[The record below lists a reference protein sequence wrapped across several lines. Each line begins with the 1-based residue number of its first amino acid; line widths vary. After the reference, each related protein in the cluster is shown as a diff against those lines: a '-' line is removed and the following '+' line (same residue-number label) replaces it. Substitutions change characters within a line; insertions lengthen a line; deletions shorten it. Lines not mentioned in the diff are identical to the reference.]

1 VGQLLGAIEHRSEA
15 YPSIRAARST
25 GGNNADGPH
34 GRRRSGDGPAPA
46 SRLRERL
53 TRLGA
58 PAAPRPRI
66 ERALPRGFEILS
78 TPYGDAALRQD
89 VIPLPAL
96 EPDPG
101 SVAYIDTETTGLSGG
116 AGTYVFAAAVA
127 LPIDCGL
134 RVAQVF
140 LPQPGMEAAF
150 LHALNGEMAAAESI
164 ATFNGSSFDL
174 PVLRTRWVMAR
185 MPGELISPPHVDLL
199 TLVRALYRHRLES
212 CNLRSVEERVLGYER
227 DDPISSALVPDSYF
241 EYLRRGESRLL
252 EAALEHNRLDVISL
266 VHLHSR
272 LLRRLRGGDAG
283 MDAADWLALGR
294 HRYRRGARADGWRA
308 LRNAAGFGHGDAA
321 ATAGLLMARRLVR
334 RGSIAAAEHLLGWL
348 EARVSEDIRVSIAR
362 ARLFEWRRRDPQ
374 LALAVVE
381 AAQER
386 MPEQA
391 DGLEQRRLRL
401 RRKVD
406 NRQLRRRRQRKVR
419 GHQVEAAISDGL
431 PQSFDNGW
439 VEL

>member
-1 VGQLLGAIEHRSEA
+1 MSAT
-15 YPSIRAARST
+15 P
-25 GGNNADGPH
+25 
-34 GRRRSGDGPAPA
+34 
-46 SRLRERL
+46 LRERL

-58 PAAPRPRI
+58 PPRI
-66 ERALPRGFEILS
+66 SARVERALPRGFEVVW
-78 TPYGDAALRQD
+78 TPFGDALLRQD

-96 EPDPG
+96 EPNPG
-101 SVAYIDTETTGLSGG
+101 SVAYVDTETTGLSGG
-116 AGTYVFAAAVA
+116 AGTYVFAAAIA
-127 LPIDCGL
+127 RPIDCGL

-150 LHALNGEMAAAESI
+150 LHALQGEIAPAEGI

-185 MPGELISPPHVDLL
+185 MPGELACPPHVDLL

-212 CNLRSVEERVLGYER
+212 CNLRSVEERLLGYER
-227 DDPISSALVPDSYF
+227 EEPISSADVPDAYF
-241 EYLRRGESRLL
+241 EYLRQGSSPFL

-272 LLRRLRGGDAG
+272 LLGRLRGGDAG

-308 LRNAAGFGHGDAA
+308 LRNATSFAQGEAA
-321 ATAGLLMARRLVR
+321 ATAGLLLARRLIR
-334 RGSIAAAEHLLGWL
+334 RGSIMGAERLLTWL
-348 EARVSEDIRVSIAR
+348 EARASEDVRVAVAR

-381 AAQER
+381 AAQQR
-386 MPEQA
+386 MPEHA
-391 DGLEQRRLRL
+391 VGLEGRRARL

-406 NRQLRRRRQRKVR
+406 NRQRKRRKRQVW
-419 GHQVEAAISDGL
+419 GDQIQAPISDG
-431 PQSFDNGW
+431 SA
-439 VEL
+439 

>member
-1 VGQLLGAIEHRSEA
+1 MSQVA
-15 YPSIRAARST
+15 
-25 GGNNADGPH
+25 
-34 GRRRSGDGPAPA
+34 
-46 SRLRERL
+46 LRERL

-58 PAAPRPRI
+58 PRNPRAQP
-66 ERALPRGFEILS
+66 ERALPRGFEVVS
-78 TPYGDAALRQD
+78 TPFGDAVLRQE
-89 VIPLPAL
+89 VISLPAL
-96 EPDPG
+96 DPDPG

-127 LPIDCGL
+127 RPIDCGL

-140 LPQPGMEAAF
+140 LPQPGMEPAF
-150 LHALNGEMAAAESI
+150 LHALQGEMQPAEAV

-174 PVLRTRWVMAR
+174 PVLRSRWVMAR
-185 MPGELISPPHVDLL
+185 MPGELVCPPHVDLL
-199 TLVRALYRHRLES
+199 MLVRALYRHRLER
-212 CNLRSVEERVLGYER
+212 CNLRSVEERLLGYER
-227 DDPISSALVPDSYF
+227 EDPISSALVPDAYF
-241 EYLRRGESRLL
+241 EYLRHGSSAML

-272 LLRRLRGGDAG
+272 LLRRLRGGDAD

-308 LRNAAGFGHGDAA
+308 LRNATSFAEGEAA
-321 ATAGLLMARRLVR
+321 ATAGLMMARRLIR
-334 RGSIAAAEHLLGWL
+334 RGSLVAADRLLGWL
-348 EARVSEDIRVSIAR
+348 EAHASADVRVAVAR

-381 AAQER
+381 AAQQR
-386 MPEQA
+386 MPEHA
-391 DGLEQRRLRL
+391 TGLEPRRVRL

-406 NRQLRRRRQRKVR
+406 NRLRDRRKGKVWGDQIQAPISYSSPQR
-419 GHQVEAAISDGL
+419 
-431 PQSFDNGW
+431 FDNRR

>member
-1 VGQLLGAIEHRSEA
+1 MGQLLGAIEHRSGA
-15 YPSIRAARST
+15 YPSIRVARSAD
-25 GGNNADGPH
+25 GNNADGPH
-34 GRRRSGDGPAPA
+34 GRQRSVDSPAPV
-46 SRLRERL
+46 SHLRERL

-58 PAAPRPRI
+58 PSARRAQL
-66 ERALPRGFEILS
+66 ERALPRGFELVP
-78 TPYGDAALRQD
+78 TPFGDAILRQE
-89 VIPLPAL
+89 VIPLPRL

-127 LPIDCGL
+127 TPIECGL

-140 LPQPGMEAAF
+140 LPQPGMEPAF
-150 LHALNGEMAAAESI
+150 LHALASEMQLADSI

-185 MPGELISPPHVDLL
+185 MPGELACSPHVDLL

-212 CNLRSVEERVLGYER
+212 CNLRSVEERLLGYER
-227 DDPISSALVPDSYF
+227 DDPIPSALVPDAYF
-241 EYLRRGESRLL
+241 EYLRDGYSSLL
-252 EAALEHNRLDVISL
+252 EGALEHNRLDVISL
-266 VHLHSR
+266 VHLYSR
-272 LLRRLRGGDAG
+272 LLRRQRGGDLD

-308 LRNAAGFGHGDAA
+308 LRNATSLAEGDAA
-321 ATAGLLMARRLVR
+321 ATAGLLMARRLIR
-334 RGSIAAAEHLLGWL
+334 RGSMSAADSLLEWL
-348 EARVSEDIRVSIAR
+348 EAKASDDVRVSVAR

-386 MPEQA
+386 MPDEA
-391 DGLEQRRLRL
+391 RGLEQRRLRL
-401 RRKVD
+401 RRKLD
-406 NRQLRRRRQRKVR
+406 NRLRDRRKRKIR
-419 GHQVEAAISDGL
+419 SDK
-431 PQSFDNGW
+431 
-439 VEL
+439 V

>member
-1 VGQLLGAIEHRSEA
+1 MGQLLGAIEHRSGA
-15 YPSIRAARST
+15 YPSIGVARSAD
-25 GGNNADGPH
+25 GHNADGPH
-34 GRRRSGDGPAPA
+34 GRQRSVDSSAPV
-46 SRLRERL
+46 SHLRERL

-58 PAAPRPRI
+58 PPTRRGHK
-66 ERALPRGFEILS
+66 ERALPRGFELVP
-78 TPYGDAALRQD
+78 TPFGDAVLRQD
-89 VIPLPAL
+89 VIALPPL

-127 LPIDCGL
+127 TPIDCGL

-150 LHALNGEMAAAESI
+150 LHALASEMESADAI

-174 PVLRTRWVMAR
+174 PLLRTRWVMAR
-185 MPGELISPPHVDLL
+185 MPGELACSPHVDLL

-212 CNLRSVEERVLGYER
+212 CNLRSVEERLLGYER
-227 DDPISSALVPDSYF
+227 DDPIPSALVPDAYF
-241 EYLRRGESRLL
+241 EYLRDGYSSLL
-252 EAALEHNRLDVISL
+252 EGALEHNRLDVISL

-272 LLRRLRGGDAG
+272 LLRRLRGGDLD

-308 LRNAAGFGHGDAA
+308 LRNATNLAEGEAA
-321 ATAGLLMARRLVR
+321 ATAGLLMARRLIR
-334 RGSIAAAEHLLGWL
+334 RGSMAAADSLLEWL
-348 EARVSEDIRVSIAR
+348 EAKASEDVRVSVAR

-386 MPEQA
+386 MPAEA
-391 DGLEQRRLRL
+391 GGLEQRRLRL

-406 NRQLRRRRQRKVR
+406 NRLRDRRKRKIR
-419 GHQVEAAISDGL
+419 SDKI
-431 PQSFDNGW
+431 
-439 VEL
+439 